1 MEIIE
6 KSKDL
11 SITNTDPKPLIFYF
25 NDDSNSLINI
35 FFSKIKPMEG
45 IVKYKMVNWEKFPK
59 TLEEAKKLS
68 MEWVG
73 LFNTNKL
80 YQGLKVIIYFHL
92 DKKTIRF
99 ELKKNNTSYVSLEKD
114 SNVLDVIMR
123 NNYEQNNLVLFDC
136 IKTNYFDP
144 LNIDNCKEL
153 GKNISFE
160 LEKKY
165 SDIKFIVFLNLKNK
179 SIKITTM

>member
-1 MEIIE
+1 METIE

-11 SITNTDPKPLIFYF
+11 SNTNTDPKPHIFYF
-25 NDDSNSLINI
+25 NDDSNLLINI
-35 FFSKIKPMEG
+35 FFSKIKPIEG

-59 TLEEAKKLS
+59 TSDEAKKLS
-68 MEWVG
+68 LEWIS
-73 LFNTNKL
+73 LFNANKS

-99 ELKKNNTSYVSLEKD
+99 ELKNNNTSQISLEKD
-114 SNVLDVIMR
+114 SNVLDIIMT
-123 NNYEQNNLVLFDC
+123 NNYEKNNLVLFDC
-136 IKTNYFDP
+136 VKTNYFDP

-153 GKNISFE
+153 GKSISLE

-165 SDIKFIVFLNLKNK
+165 PDIKFIIFLNLNNK
-179 SIKITTM
+179 SIKITTK